1 MSMAGTEREQS
12 DIARLARKAIEKC
25 VREGGVLKP
34 SECPDLTK
42 GLEAKAGAFV
52 SLKKKGRLRGCIGT
66 FEPTRKDLAEE
77 VIYNAI
83 SSCTRDPRFDPVRED
98 ELDSLDISVDVLT
111 EPEPVPNQGY
121 LDPSRY
127 GVIVKS
133 GFRLGLLLPD
143 LEGVDTVEEQV
154 SIARQKAG
162 IGPREP
168 VELFR
173 FEVKRYK

>member
-1 MSMAGTEREQS
+1 MDGRVKEQS
-12 DIARLARKAIEKC
+12 DITRLARRAIEKY
-25 VREGGVLKP
+25 VRERTVLKP
-34 SECPDLTK
+34 SECPDLT
-42 GLEAKAGAFV
+42 GDLDEQAGAFV
-52 SLKKKGRLRGCIGT
+52 SLKKNGRLRGCIGT
-66 FEPTRKDLAEE
+66 FEPSRQNLAEE
-77 VIYNAI
+77 VVHNAI
-83 SSCTRDPRFDPVRED
+83 SSCTQDPRFDPVMVD
-98 ELDSLDISVDVLT
+98 ELDSLDISVDVLG
-111 EPEPVPNQGY
+111 EPEPVPDQSH

-168 VELFR
+168 VELCR